1 MTEETLL
8 FIEYSLNSEP
18 ELHGILGDLGRRKTL
33 DQGSQTPV
41 LEGRSPAVFRCATD
55 IRDSKI
61 STASEAETSGSL
73 WTASD
78 NSFRFNFNT
87 DNDTATP
94 PPQEEAPAAASLSFS
109 GQSSAFAFNFQ
120 IPPAEDMDTTE
131 ATKPASLLGNQQKGP
146 SCPQGGATTCEAS
159 DQTKTKKKKKSGK
172 KKPSDSEAQQK
183 LTEENQ
189 EELSPEEQLNRELNW
204 CIEQLELGIKSQKG
218 TPKQK
223 EEASRALKTLRS
235 SKAPLVKKR
244 QLMRALTGDYRKKME
259 EEKNKQFQLI
269 QSETASAQVKVVSD
283 SPKKSVFHRRAE
295 ASTGPGASQTQQQQ
309 QRRTET
315 PAFSFVPS
323 QEEFHFNFF

>member
-8 FIEYSLNSEP
+8 FI
-18 ELHGILGDLGRRKTL
+18 
-33 DQGSQTPV
+33 
-41 LEGRSPAVFRCATD
+41 D

-73 WTASD
+73 WTSSD
-78 NSFRFNFNT
+78 NSFRFNFVT
-87 DNDTATP
+87 DSDTAAP
-94 PPQEEAPAAASLSFS
+94 PLPAQEEAPAAAFLSFS

-120 IPPAEDMDTTE
+120 IPAAEDMDMTE
-131 ATKPASLLGNQQKGP
+131 AAKPASLLGNQEK
-146 SCPQGGATTCEAS
+146 GATACEAS
-159 DQTKTKKKKKSGK
+159 DQAKTKKKKKSGK
-172 KKPSDSEAQQK
+172 KKKLSDSETQQK
-183 LTEENQ
+183 PTEENQ
-189 EELSPEEQLNRELNW
+189 KEEELSPEEQLNRELNW

-218 TPKQK
+218 TSKQK

-235 SKAPLVKKR
+235 YKAPLVKKR

-283 SPKKSVFHRRAE
+283 SQKKSVFHRRAE
-295 ASTGPGASQTQQQQ
+295 ASTGPGASRA
-309 QRRTET
+309 QRRTEPRGAATQEDT

-323 QEEFHFNFF
+323 QQEFHFNFF

>member
-8 FIEYSLNSEP
+8 FL
-18 ELHGILGDLGRRKTL
+18 
-33 DQGSQTPV
+33 
-41 LEGRSPAVFRCATD
+41 D

-61 STASEAETSGSL
+61 SPASEAETSGSL
-73 WTASD
+73 WTSSD
-78 NSFRFNFNT
+78 NSFRFNFAT
-87 DNDTATP
+87 DNGTAAP
-94 PPQEEAPAAASLSFS
+94 LPPQEEAPAAASLSFS

-131 ATKPASLLGNQQKGP
+131 AAKPASLLGNQQKGP
-146 SCPQGGATTCEAS
+146 SRPQGGATACDVS
-159 DQTKTKKKKKSGK
+159 DQTQTKKKKKKSGK
-172 KKPSDSEAQQK
+172 KKSSDSETQQK
-183 LTEENQ
+183 PTEENQ
-189 EELSPEEQLNRELNW
+189 KEEELSPEEQLNRELNW

-283 SPKKSVFHRRAE
+283 SPKKFVFHRRAE
-295 ASTGPGASQTQQQQ
+295 ASTGPGASQAQQQQ
-309 QRRTET
+309 TETEPRGAATQEET

>member
-8 FIEYSLNSEP
+8 FL
-18 ELHGILGDLGRRKTL
+18 
-33 DQGSQTPV
+33 
-41 LEGRSPAVFRCATD
+41 D

-61 STASEAETSGSL
+61 SPASEAETSGSL
-73 WTASD
+73 WTSTD
-78 NSFRFNFNT
+78 NSFRFNFVT
-87 DNDTATP
+87 DTDTAAPPPP

-131 ATKPASLLGNQQKGP
+131 AAKPASLLGNQQKGP
-146 SCPQGGATTCEAS
+146 CCPQGGATACEAS
-159 DQTKTKKKKKSGK
+159 DQTKTKKKKKKSGK
-172 KKPSDSEAQQK
+172 KKPSDSETQQK
-183 LTEENQ
+183 PTEENQ
-189 EELSPEEQLNRELNW
+189 KEEELSPEEQLNRELNW

-283 SPKKSVFHRRAE
+283 SPKKFVFHRRAE
-295 ASTGPGASQTQQQQ
+295 ANTGPGASQAQQQQ
-309 QRRTET
+309 TETEPRGAATQEET

>member
-8 FIEYSLNSEP
+8 FI
-18 ELHGILGDLGRRKTL
+18 
-33 DQGSQTPV
+33 
-41 LEGRSPAVFRCATD
+41 D

-78 NSFRFNFNT
+78 NSFRFNFDT

-146 SCPQGGATTCEAS
+146 SRPQGGATACEAS

-183 LTEENQ
+183 PTEENQ

-309 QRRTET
+309 QQQQRRTET